1 MEKARTMIFH
11 CLSELRSSYYFFLVA
26 MMAFAQVFQRNDM
39 LWQGMKEWF
48 LCEISGMG
56 CLFFL
61 LLVVLICSLCKFL
74 WHKNLL
80 FAFFLFKI

>member
-39 LWQGMKEWF
+39 LWQGMKECF
-48 LCEISGMG
+48 LCEISG
-56 CLFFL
+56 
-61 LLVVLICSLCKFL
+61 VVKGYENRD
-74 WHKNLL
+74 HKR
-80 FAFFLFKI
+80 KIISVLN